1 MTIEIP
7 EELEAGLAKIAEA
20 KGIPLKDYLPSL
32 LQQEVESDQVS
43 GPPLKSYFG
52 VLAKYGDAPSAEEID
67 ENRREMFRK
76 FASDE

>member
-1 MTIEIP
+1 
-7 EELEAGLAKIAEA
+7 LETGVAKIAKA
-20 KGIPLKDYLPSL
+20 KGIPLEDYLRSL
-32 LQQEVESDQVS
+32 LRQEVDSEQVS

-52 VLAKYGDAPSAEEID
+52 VLAKYGDAPSAEQID